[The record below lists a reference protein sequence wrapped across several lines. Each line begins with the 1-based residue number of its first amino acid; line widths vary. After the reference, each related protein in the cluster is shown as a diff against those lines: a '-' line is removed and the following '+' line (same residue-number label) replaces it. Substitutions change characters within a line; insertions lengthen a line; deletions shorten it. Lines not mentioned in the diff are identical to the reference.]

1 MSKTEE
7 LTYYFKEP
15 QTYGWIEVHL
25 SDYLINHIWSC
36 VDDAHGNLKPEL
48 VGHIEKSLAIK
59 DKKNILFDQLLKPL
73 VIAYG
78 NKWNH
83 NHCKLPIYQYT
94 NNATGQDA
102 IPYTYNLEQFWVNY
116 QNQHEFNPIH
126 NHGGVYSFAA
136 WLKIPT
142 DHHQQQQVYNAKDS
156 SGGFNSSF
164 CFHYTDSLGN
174 IRTSIY
180 EQSPRMEGTLLLFP
194 SALNHEVYP
203 YYECGEQR
211 VSISGNIWLRPKK

>member
-7 LTYYFKEP
+7 LIYYFKEP
-15 QTYGWIEVHL
+15 STYGWIEVPL
-25 SDYLINHIWSC
+25 NDYLIKHIWSC
-36 VDDAHGNLKPEL
+36 IDDAHGNLKPGL
-48 VGHIEKSLAIK
+48 VGHVEKSLAIK
-59 DKKNILFDQLLKPL
+59 DKKNILFDQLLRPL
-73 VIAYG
+73 VVAYG
-78 NKWNH
+78 NKWGH
-83 NHCKLPIYQYT
+83 AHCKIPVYQYT
-94 NNATGQDA
+94 HNATGQKA

-116 QNQHEFNPIH
+116 QNQHEFNPVH

-142 DHHQQQQVYNAKDS
+142 DHYEQSQIYNAKDANDS
-156 SGGFNSSF
+156 MNSSF

-174 IRTSIY
+174 LRTTIY

-203 YYECGEQR
+203 YYECDEQR
-211 VSISGNIWLRPKK
+211 ISISGNIWLRQKK